1 MEEGEPAP
9 SSSLDAEGESGGAIM
24 DLMGRGP
31 AGLASAPAC
40 WAPQFSLQVNSV
52 YVDSDPTAHTWCES
66 VSVCVCVC
74 VCVCVLVAQS
84 CLTLCDLMDCSL
96 CPWDSPGKN
105 TGVGCHF
112 LFQGIFPTQGTPA
125 LQADSLPLSHL
136 GSTHTHTHTHSHSH
150 TRCAQ

>member
-9 SSSLDAEGESGGAIM
+9 SSSLDAEDESGGAIM

-52 YVDSDPTAHTWCES
+52 YVDSDPTAHTWCEC

-74 VCVCVLVAQS
+74 VCES
-84 CLTLCDLMDCSL
+84 
-96 CPWDSPGKN
+96 
-105 TGVGCHF
+105 
-112 LFQGIFPTQGTPA
+112 
-125 LQADSLPLSHL
+125 LSHV
-136 GSTHTHTHTHSHSH
+136 
-150 TRCAQ
+150 